1 MKPPSSDAE
10 ALRSEQSAP
19 VCATNRLF
27 VTADELGH
35 LASVQQPV
43 RQALRLV
50 RRRLLGDSILD
61 SIRFRIR
68 VLVPHS
74 LLRGSTPVGN
84 PPKSRQGDDQ
94 RTGRRTRDGADADV
108 VGKQRAGRP
117 RAGVKDLRSITD
129 PAAGSEAR
137 QQEGPEAA
145 HAFPGLP
152 ARCPIW
158 KCAPRRSLCCLSATR
173 RGKSTA

>member
-10 ALRSEQSAP
+10 ALRSKQSAP

-50 RRRLLGDSILD
+50 RCRLLGNAILD
-61 SIRFRIR
+61 SIRFGIR

-74 LLRGSTPVGN
+74 LLRGSTQVGA
-84 PPKSRQGDDQ
+84 PPESRRPAQG
-94 RTGRRTRDGADADV
+94 AA
-108 VGKQRAGRP
+108 
-117 RAGVKDLRSITD
+117 
-129 PAAGSEAR
+129 PATVQTPMLLGNDE
-137 QQEGPEAA
+137 
-145 HAFPGLP
+145 PGGP
-152 ARCPIW
+152 ARE
-158 KCAPRRSLCCLSATR
+158 
-173 RGKSTA
+173 